1 MAFYSKETLYAEFDV
16 AKSKDTKGKYEKY
29 DNRIQFCKDHIELRN
44 NKPQYYEGID
54 INFSNLFAAYSSDNP
69 VAAFYKVGF
78 GKTYAEVKAMS
89 DAETPENKSV
99 N

>member
-1 MAFYSKETLYAEFDV
+1 MAFYSKETLFAEFDV

-44 NKPQYYEGID
+44 NKPEYYEGVD
-54 INFSNLFAAYSSDNP
+54 INFSNLLSSWSAENP
-69 VAAFYKVGF
+69 IDAFYKVGF
-78 GKTYAEVKAMS
+78 DKTFAEVKAMNE
-89 DAETPENKSV
+89 DLPENKVV

>member
-44 NKPQYYEGID
+44 NKPQYYEGVD
-54 INFSNLFAAYSSDNP
+54 INFSNLLSAYSADNP
-69 VAAFYKVGF
+69 VDAFYKVGF

>member
-1 MAFYSKETLYAEFDV
+1 MAFYSKETLFAEFDV

-29 DNRIQFCKDHIELRN
+29 DNRIQFCRDHVELRK
-44 NKPQYYEGID
+44 NKPQYYEGVD
-54 INFSNLFAAYSSDNP
+54 INFSNLLSAYLQDNP
-69 VAAFYKVGF
+69 VDAFYKVGF
-78 GKTYAEVKAMS
+78 GKTFAEVKAMS